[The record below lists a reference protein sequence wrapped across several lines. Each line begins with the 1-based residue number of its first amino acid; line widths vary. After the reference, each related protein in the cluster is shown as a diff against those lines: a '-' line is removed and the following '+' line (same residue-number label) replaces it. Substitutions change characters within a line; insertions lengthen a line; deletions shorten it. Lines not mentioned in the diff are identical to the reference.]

1 VDLIIDAIKIL
12 AKKIMIAIQVLLVL
26 RINAKAKIVAQQIL
40 NVIKALTVWMNCVD
54 IIPNLLFALV
64 MKIVEVMKN
73 VLLVLIV

>member
-12 AKKIMIAIQVLLVL
+12 AKKIMIAIQVLLVV
-26 RINAKAKIVAQQIL
+26 RINAKVKIVAQQIS

-54 IIPNLLFALV
+54 IIPNLLFVLV
-64 MKIVEVMKN
+64 MKIVEAMKN